1 MRCPSCGATNRA
13 AMTFCS
19 ECGEPLDATLALP
32 ERGAAAPVVAARSVR
47 RRWVWGGSWERT
59 LGVALIVA
67 VIGWAV
73 VSGWQ
78 GAGQAEQAR
87 AYRAGQTAEAVH
99 DLAGARAAFA
109 RAGDYRDA
117 PMHVR
122 QLAPQVQALTA
133 HYDDGVRLAGTGAW
147 WDAAHALRQAADI
160 QVSYMDVIT
169 RLHTAQAQAGLIFYR
184 APGPDGILSLWAAE
198 ADGSAAQ
205 RLLSGSESEPAAL
218 SPDSRW
224 LVYSFGPLA
233 TAGRDHDGPFLL
245 DRQTGRLTSL
255 TQQFRDLTGA
265 LRVQFRNDSSGFW
278 WSYDNAAFDYDL
290 TTHSSRQLTEL
301 PAAYD
306 PAGKRLLFNRF
317 LLPSLDTAHS
327 RLLLGDA
334 DGQARSQLADE
345 PGFVLNPT
353 FSDDGRYLLY
363 TVQDR
368 PVGDTVTVTVVL
380 HDLAAPAGAQRSTL
394 LTAPVARATL
404 DSTAVQAVFV
414 PSSHSILT
422 LSPYSTGWTLRRW
435 TDGTATTLLTAG
447 GGGASPPRPQLW
459 PLPGSDWLA
468 VQTPTGVPT
477 HTALSLL
484 GPTGTMVP
492 VGSDL
497 RAGTWAD
504 FTSDGR
510 QALISLSDFGSPTG
524 GRFLRVVSLG
534 RDAAGALTIRRDEN
548 LPLAIPAS
556 GFGSDP
562 RYSRDGNRLLL
573 IDGSAETGLY
583 AIHPDGSDPLPIAKD
598 ATAFWTGRA
607 AIQPLFAAPPP
618 TTEVSLH

>member
-1 MRCPSCGATNRA
+1 MRCPSCGAANRA

-19 ECGEPLDATLALP
+19 ECGEPLDVTLAP
-32 ERGAAAPVVAARSVR
+32 AERGTPGLAAAARSVR
-47 RRWVWGGSWERT
+47 RRWAWGGWERA

-67 VIGWAV
+67 VIGWAA

-87 AYRAGQTAEAVH
+87 AYRAGQTAEAGH

-133 HYDDGVRLAGTGAW
+133 HYDEGVRLVGTGAW

-169 RLHTAQAQAGLIFYR
+169 RLHTAQAQAGPIFYR

-205 RLLSGSESEPAAL
+205 RLLSGSQSEPAAL
-218 SPDSRW
+218 SPDGRW

-255 TQQFRDLTGA
+255 TQQFRDLPGP
-265 LRVQFRNDSSGFW
+265 LRVQFRNDGSGFW
-278 WSYDNAAFDYDL
+278 WSYDSAAFDYDL
-290 TTHSSRQLTEL
+290 TTHRSRQLPEL

-306 PAGKRLLFNRF
+306 ATGNRLLFNRF

-327 RLLLGDA
+327 RLLLGNA
-334 DGQARSQLADE
+334 DGQERSQLADE
-345 PGFVLNPT
+345 PGFVLNPA

-363 TVQDR
+363 TLQAR

-380 HDLAAPAGAQRSTL
+380 HDLAAPPGAQRSTL
-394 LTAPVARATL
+394 LTTQVARATL
-404 DSTAVQAVFV
+404 DSTAVQAAFL
-414 PSSHSILT
+414 PGSHSVLT
-422 LSPYSTGWTLRRW
+422 FSPRSTGWTLRRW
-435 TDGTATTLLTAG
+435 TAGTTTTLLTATG
-447 GGGASPPRPQLW
+447 EWFNPPHPQLW
-459 PLPGSDWLA
+459 ALPGTDWLA
-468 VQTPTGVPT
+468 VQTPSGVPT
-477 HTALSLL
+477 HTTLSLL
-484 GPTGTMVP
+484 DSSGVVVP

-497 RAGTWAD
+497 RGGAWAD
-504 FTSDGR
+504 FTADGR
-510 QALISLSDFGSPTG
+510 QALISLSDPGSPTG
-524 GRFLRVVSLG
+524 GRVLRAISLG
-534 RDAAGALTIRRDEN
+534 RAAAGALTIRHDAN
-548 LPLAIPAS
+548 LPLAIPAGRS
-556 GFGSDP
+556 GSDP

-573 IDGSAETGLY
+573 IDGGAATGLY
-583 AIHPDGSDPLPIAKD
+583 AVQPDGSDPLPVAKA

-607 AIQPLFAAPPP
+607 AIQPIFAAPPP
-618 TTEVSLH
+618 